1 MDITICEFCKA
12 CVTNFEVHNCFNL
25 GNQHHRSYANIP
37 QSSSAYL
44 AQNRDLRASQPV
56 DYEARWSS
64 MDQMNSSMQKRF
76 LNNIHQRT
84 GYEENAAD
92 EIFSQYGVTNP
103 NPYNSVTSDYM
114 FPGTHHIQENEP
126 NSAYLQMPSEV
137 FIHQNSQHYGPINS
151 EHPTN
156 IPVSVT
162 ERTILTGSQQTFGQ
176 RNVLMHQIAQHPSAS
191 SQMEFSGM
199 SSTNNMSP
207 HFSSV
212 YHNFDQ
218 TDHTLTNRVS
228 QYSEKSLGMPVL
240 AIQNANYNRMNPT
253 SRINCIQQTQPLAS
267 FSSLS
272 CDVPLETSSYSMDT
286 LYPNKEEGT
295 LNHTETENP
304 KYFASH
310 FSLPCTSQNTVTY
323 QEYRVNSPCSVKF
336 KEDENYPKNKQWTD
350 FSYGLAE
357 NISYNSRASQIH
369 QHNFESGI
377 KNSKIECH
385 TWEHSNFVTS
395 LSENKNACKISNT
408 ISASEVSGNLKKIS
422 EDKTF
427 CRKACALKKLDVPQ
441 KPKTSYNCSKCPM
454 TFRRKDYHESH
465 ECCHNVEKPYVCNF
479 CDKAF
484 STCRNLGVHIMVKSD
499 IHVRNAVNVFFTG
512 AA

>member
-1 MDITICEFCKA
+1 
-12 CVTNFEVHNCFNL
+12 
-25 GNQHHRSYANIP
+25 
-37 QSSSAYL
+37 
-44 AQNRDLRASQPV
+44 
-56 DYEARWSS
+56 
-64 MDQMNSSMQKRF
+64 
-76 LNNIHQRT
+76 
-84 GYEENAAD
+84 
-92 EIFSQYGVTNP
+92 
-103 NPYNSVTSDYM
+103 
-114 FPGTHHIQENEP
+114 
-126 NSAYLQMPSEV
+126 
-137 FIHQNSQHYGPINS
+137 
-151 EHPTN
+151 
-156 IPVSVT
+156 
-162 ERTILTGSQQTFGQ
+162 
-176 RNVLMHQIAQHPSAS
+176 MHQMAQHPSAS

-199 SSTNNMSP
+199 SSTNNISP

-228 QYSEKSLGMPVL
+228 QHSEKSLGMPVL
-240 AIQNANYNRMNPT
+240 AIQNANYNRMYPT

-267 FSSLS
+267 FASLS
-272 CDVPLETSSYSMDT
+272 CDVPLEMSSYSTDT
-286 LYPNKEEGT
+286 LCANEEEST
-295 LNHTETENP
+295 LNRTETENP

-310 FSLPCTSQNTVTY
+310 FSLPSTSQNSVTS
-323 QEYRVNSPCSVKF
+323 QEYRVNNRGAVKF

-369 QHNFESGI
+369 QHNFEGGI

-422 EDKTF
+422 ENKTF

-479 CDKAF
+479 YDKAF

-499 IHVRNAVNVFFTG
+499 IHVRNAVNVFFLRGSLKSHLLTHTVEKPYTLHKCSKGYSKIIYFKRDMLKHAGEERSKCDSCG
-512 AA
+512 AEFSSEESLGAHKYHLTSNREPSIFILLSLELFVAASIWDFSHSTTNQVWTYSKLVKSCFPPPVMLPVVQDRNLLRKPPEATYSINIIISPFSPGIATLESPGIATLESPGTAK